1 MKGRWLLSGLFGLG
15 VSCGGAKQEPVQPP
29 VAREEPAVAAL
40 PPLVKVAPPAEL
52 FAVARLPNAA
62 KTADTGIAW
71 SGLPMNWR
79 SMLGKAVPGIE
90 RAAALD
96 APVDFAAM
104 LDPASAEEPR
114 VEWAF
119 SIGAAS
125 TDAAAAFFRAQ
136 GATVTSEAAG
146 AYRARIGKGLT
157 CVVVRALGIAPAR
170 VVCSDQAVNADAL
183 APYMSCGMPTESFGN
198 NSELHAHVTAEPFR
212 RRYGSQVTL
221 IRTVGVP
228 FLLRELSLDH
238 PKFDRALRDVLYGLA
253 DEVIALAYDLDRLD
267 LDATLAA
274 GGSALDLSTTL
285 AMSGQR
291 SWWSQ
296 SAVHAAGSGGPAP
309 DTFWRL
315 PLDSTSAGYSSFG
328 DTERYR
334 GIAASLRELA
344 DGWLDYH
351 KLSERRRVPLVE
363 ALEQMITTGASTA
376 NSTLPDEGSAPP
388 SDKGRGSNAESVR
401 AALGQHLFVLDRGGE
416 RLAKLA
422 SELVKALGERALREH
437 LGQSKMGPAA
447 RLPIGRERAPKFAK
461 GLPPK
466 TKVFE
471 LQIPAT
477 ALTSTGSVGKPGKGN
492 ANGKESAPA
501 EKPGEALSVV
511 LVAMPDGPL
520 TWFAFGTDEK
530 MLEERLAEVKAGTG
544 ATLAKREGLGA
555 LKTETAISAG
565 FSSLAALVGGMR
577 RSLGDKEVPSL
588 KSLTLLPHRG
598 EAPMLFRATVEAT
611 GPKLTASGRI
621 PRELVEDLVA
631 LAAASAAGMPRK

>member
-1 MKGRWLLSGLFGLG
+1 
-15 VSCGGAKQEPVQPP
+15 
-29 VAREEPAVAAL
+29 
-40 PPLVKVAPPAEL
+40 VKVAPPAEL

-104 LDPASAEEPR
+104 LDPASTEEPR

-119 SIGAAS
+119 SIGALS

-157 CVVVRALGIAPAR
+157 CAVVRALGVAPAR

-198 NSELHAHVTAEPFR
+198 NELHAHVTAEPFR

-267 LDATLAA
+267 IDATLAA
-274 GGSALDLSTTL
+274 GGSALDISTTL

-291 SWWSQ
+291 SWWAQ
-296 SAVHAAGSGGPAP
+296 SAVHAAGTGGPAP

-315 PLDSTSAGYSSFG
+315 PLDSTSGSYSSFG

-334 GIAASLRELA
+334 GIGASLRELA

-351 KLSERRRVPLVE
+351 KLAERRRVPLVE

-376 NSTLPDEGSAPP
+376 NATLPDEGSAPP
-388 SDKGRGSNAESVR
+388 PDKGRASSADSVR
-401 AALGQHLFVLDRGGE
+401 AAVGQHLFVLDRGGD

-447 RLPIGRERAPKFAK
+447 RLPVGRERAPKFPK
-461 GLPPK
+461 GLAPK

-471 LQIPAT
+471 LQLPAA
-477 ALTSTGSVGKPGKGN
+477 ALGSTGSTAKPGKGN
-492 ANGKESAPA
+492 ANGKASTPA
-501 EKPGEALSVV
+501 EKPGEGLSVI

-520 TWFAFGTDEK
+520 TWFGFGTDEK
-530 MLEERLAEVKAGTG
+530 MLEERLAQVKAGTG

-565 FSSLAALVGGMR
+565 FSSLAALVGGMS
-577 RSLGDKEVPSL
+577 RSFGDQGTPSL
-588 KSLTLLPHRG
+588 KSLSLLPHRG
-598 EAPMLFRATVEAT
+598 EAPMLFRGTVDAT